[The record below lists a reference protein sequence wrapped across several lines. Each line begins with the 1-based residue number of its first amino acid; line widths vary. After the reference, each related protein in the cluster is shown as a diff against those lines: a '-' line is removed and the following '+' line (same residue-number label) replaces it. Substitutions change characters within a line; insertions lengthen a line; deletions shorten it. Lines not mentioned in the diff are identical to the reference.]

1 MYIKTSINSEPIEVD
16 SIYLSTTKMENG
28 SDTMYSLIETP
39 EGEIKLIKYGKSRL
53 SIQPQSNNSIE
64 IN

>member
-16 SIYLSTTKMENG
+16 SIYLSATKMENN
-28 SDTMYSLIETP
+28 SDTMYSLLETP

>member
-1 MYIKTSINSEPIEVD
+1 MYIKTSINGEPIEVG
-16 SIYLSTTKMENG
+16 SIYLSTAKMEDP
-28 SDTMYSLIETP
+28 SDTMYCLMETST
-39 EGEIKLIKYGKSRL
+39 GEIKLIKYGKSRL

>member
-1 MYIKTSINSEPIEVD
+1 MYIKTSINGEPIEVG
-16 SIYLSTTKMENG
+16 SIYLSTTKMEDS
-28 SDTMYSLIETP
+28 SDTMYSLMETST
-39 EGEIKLIKYGKSRL
+39 GEIKLIKYGKSRL

>member
-1 MYIKTSINSEPIEVD
+1 MYIKTSINGEPIEVG
-16 SIYLSTTKMENG
+16 SIYLSTTKMEDP
-28 SDTMYSLIETP
+28 SDTMYLLMETLT
-39 EGEIKLIKYGKSRL
+39 GEIKLIKYGESRL

>member
-1 MYIKTSINSEPIEVD
+1 MYIKTSINGELIQVD
-16 SIYLSTTKMENG
+16 SIYLSTTKMEDS
-28 SDTMYSLIETP
+28 SDTMYSIVETP
-39 EGEIKLIKYGKSRL
+39 EGEIKIIKYGRSRL

>member
-1 MYIKTSINSEPIEVD
+1 MYTKTDNNTEPAEVYSIFFS
-16 SIYLSTTKMENG
+16 LSKMEKN
-28 SDTMYSLIETP
+28 SDTVYSIVETP

-53 SIQPQSNNSIE
+53 SIQPSSNNSIA

>member
-1 MYIKTSINSEPIEVD
+1 MYIKTSINDEPIEVG
-16 SIYLSTTKMENG
+16 SIYLSTTKMEDN
-28 SDTMYSLIETP
+28 SDTMYSLMETP
-39 EGEIKLIKYGKSRL
+39 TGEIKVIKYGKSRL